1 MSGRAVARFPDGT
14 LLPQEAARLCAL
26 GLLREGARPLA
37 ALARETHRLVSFHLG
52 ASLDAAGESI
62 AALPALGL
70 ARAEASP
77 GAAPGDAVL
86 HATQAGEAELRA
98 LLASPPAPMGGE
110 LGRAVASLKLRF
122 AGALPDGERR
132 AMLVALVGAARA
144 DLARRDEAGAPATPL
159 DGAERAAAALRLEAL
174 RKALEGA

>member
-1 MSGRAVARFPDGT
+1 MARFPDGS

-37 ALARETHRLVSFHLG
+37 ALARETHRLLSFHLG

-70 ARAEASP
+70 ARAEAAP
-77 GAAPGDAVL
+77 GAAPGEAIL
-86 HATQAGEAELRA
+86 HATASGEAELRA
-98 LLASPPAPMGGE
+98 LLASSPPAPMGGD

-122 AGALPDGERR
+122 AGALHGEARR
-132 AMLVALVGAARA
+132 AMLQALVEAARA
-144 DLARRDEAGAPATPL
+144 DQARRDEPGAPATAL

>member
-1 MSGRAVARFPDGT
+1 M
-14 LLPQEAARLCAL
+14 
-26 GLLREGARPLA
+26 
-37 ALARETHRLVSFHLG
+37 LARETHRLVSFQLG

-70 ARAEASP
+70 ARAEAAP
-77 GAAPGDAVL
+77 GAAPGEAIL
-86 HATQAGEAELRA
+86 HATAAGEAELRA
-98 LLASPPAPMGGE
+98 LLASAPAPMGGE

-122 AGALPDGERR
+122 ADALHAEARR
-132 AMLVALVGAARA
+132 AMLQALVEAARA
-144 DLARRDEAGAPATPL
+144 DLARRDEAGAPATAL

>member
-1 MSGRAVARFPDGT
+1 MARFPDGS

-37 ALARETHRLVSFHLG
+37 MLARETHRLVSFHLG

-70 ARAEASP
+70 ARAEAAP
-77 GAAPGDAVL
+77 GAAPGEAIL
-86 HATQAGEAELRA
+86 HATAAGEAELRA
-98 LLASPPAPMGGE
+98 LLASAPAPMGGE

-122 AGALPDGERR
+122 AGALHGEARR
-132 AMLVALVGAARA
+132 AMLQALVEAARA
-144 DLARRDEAGAPATPL
+144 DQARRDEPGAPATAL